1 MQRLSNPPSSLDP
14 LIVEQLAALSAY
26 SSAKNFKVPLHLL
39 RIFIFTPTSFFLFLL
54 FFHETKK
61 VILDMLVQH
70 AFRVLRPQ
78 GNESGA
84 TSRLAR
90 TNSALVPSHQ

>member
-1 MQRLSNPPSSLDP
+1 MKQ
-14 LIVEQLAALSAY
+14 
-26 SSAKNFKVPLHLL
+26 
-39 RIFIFTPTSFFLFLL
+39 
-54 FFHETKK
+54 KK